1 MFIDLWI
8 KVKRMFSNYKGN
20 TVVMKINQCLGKSF
34 MILCTR
40 GGNEVQVPQKN
51 LIDEGH
57 TGHSL
62 GFVWKY
68 SF

>member
-40 GGNEVQVPQKN
+40 GGNEVEVPQKN
-51 LIDEGH
+51 LIERRRAH
-57 TGHSL
+57 RTQSRL
-62 GFVWKY
+62 RLEI
-68 SF
+68 